1 MQTRPF
7 IAAVAAVSLIAW
19 HGIGPCALAA
29 DLGLDFTSGG
39 IERSAIANS
48 NYGWSFS
55 VTSPLIIDGLGL
67 WDAASNGL
75 VEPHEVGLWLTST
88 PIPEGVLLTSTTVSN
103 TQSVPVASAYAGGRW
118 LFSSVPA
125 LTLNP
130 GTYTLGA
137 VYRVGPTEQFDPF
150 LSDVFTIVTAPGL
163 KYGNPREIHDTP
175 GLALP
180 LNIGLNEHLGFFG
193 PNLRVVVPE
202 PAGLSAFAIGAAGVL
217 LRRRVRCG
225 GIG

>member
-7 IAAVAAVSLIAW
+7 IAAVAVVSFIAW
-19 HGIGPCALAA
+19 QEIGPCALAA
-29 DLGLDFTSGG
+29 NLGLDFTDFAT
-39 IERSAIANS
+39 ERSAIANS

-55 VTSPLIIDGLGL
+55 VTSPLMIDGLGL
-67 WDAASNGL
+67 WDAGSNGL
-75 VEPHEVGLWLTST
+75 FESHEVGLWLTST
-88 PIPEGVLLTSTTVSN
+88 PIPEGVLLASTTVSN

-125 LTLNP
+125 ITLNP

-137 VYRVGPTEQFDPF
+137 VYRVGPTGQFDPF
-150 LSDVFTIVTAPGL
+150 MSDVFTIVTAPGL
-163 KYGNPREIHDTP
+163 EYDNPREIHNTP

-180 LNIGLNEHLGFFG
+180 LNIGLNEHHGFFG

-202 PAGLSAFAIGAAGVL
+202 PGGLSAFAIAAAGVL
-217 LRRRVRCG
+217 MRRRPWSAG
-225 GIG
+225 SG